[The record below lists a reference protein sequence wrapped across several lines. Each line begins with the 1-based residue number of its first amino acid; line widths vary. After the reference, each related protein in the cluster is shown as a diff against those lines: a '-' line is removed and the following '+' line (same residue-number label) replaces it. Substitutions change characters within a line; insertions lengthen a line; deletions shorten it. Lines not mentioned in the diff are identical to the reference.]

1 VTLITTLSRRA
12 IRTEFVYPPIP
23 TRSHDWQAMWDD
35 DEPSDGETR
44 DPPCGHGPTEQAAV
58 IDLLQQTEDEA

>member
-23 TRSHDWQAMWDD
+23 DRRHDWQALWDD
-35 DEPSDGETR
+35 DEPSDGETA
-44 DPPCGHGPTEQAAV
+44 DPPCGHGPTELAAV